1 MLLKLSVKNF
11 TLIRDLQIDFSS
23 SLNIITGQ
31 TGSGKSL
38 IISAIQ
44 LLMGKRNQAP
54 NLNEEKKSI
63 IEGVFK
69 SNPVINK
76 LLKKLDL
83 DEDDELIIRK
93 EIYPNGKSRSF
104 VNDSPVKTDVLKL
117 LSHELIQ
124 LNGQHLISDISSNQF
139 KYAFLNSFIEDQQLL
154 NDYNNAY
161 MEFLKFQKHYEDLLK
176 RSYQLNE
183 QRDFY
188 QYQLDELNDADL
200 SSLDEESLNNEYEII
215 TNQEKINNNIQ
226 EVTELFSGDN
236 GLIQLLHKA
245 NIKLVDFSES
255 FSNISPYS
263 DRLNSIYIELDD
275 LFQEIKL
282 QFPVKAPDLN
292 RQLELEGLLN
302 KLNFLLKKFN
312 VVNVSELIKKRDLL
326 ETELGQIDNVEQ
338 DLKNY
343 EVQKNHWESICFEL
357 AKKINKLR
365 LNNIQMITDDMN
377 KLLAVL
383 SMEHAKFKVEI
394 TSKQELNEF
403 GSDQVTLLVA
413 VNNSSNYYPIH
424 QFSSGGEL
432 SRIALAMKS
441 LTSIKGIVPI
451 LIFDEIDSG
460 VSGKVATEVG
470 KLLKKIA
477 KNVQVINITHL
488 PQVAAMGS
496 THFHVEKIDQGEGL
510 ETKLKSLRKEER
522 IQVLAKMLGG
532 EKTGKAAL
540 FNAQELLN

>member
-69 SNPVINK
+69 SSPVINN
-76 LLKKLDL
+76 LLKQLDL

-104 VNDSPVKTDVLKL
+104 VNDTPVKTDVLKL
-117 LSHELIQ
+117 LSQELIQ

-154 NDYNNAY
+154 NDYHKAFN
-161 MEFLKFQKHYEDLLK
+161 EFLKFQKRYEDLLK
-176 RSYQLNE
+176 QSSLLNE
-183 QRDFY
+183 QRDFF

-215 TNQEKINNNIQ
+215 ANQEKINNNVQ
-226 EVTELFSGDN
+226 EITEIFSGDN

-245 NIKLVDFSES
+245 NIKLADFSES

-275 LFQEIKL
+275 LIQEIKL

-292 RQLELEGLLN
+292 RQNELEAY
-302 KLNFLLKKFN
+302 
-312 VVNVSELIKKRDLL
+312 LI
-326 ETELGQIDNVEQ
+326 N
-338 DLKNY
+338 
-343 EVQKNHWESICFEL
+343 
-357 AKKINKLR
+357 
-365 LNNIQMITDDMN
+365 
-377 KLLAVL
+377 
-383 SMEHAKFKVEI
+383 
-394 TSKQELNEF
+394 
-403 GSDQVTLLVA
+403 
-413 VNNSSNYYPIH
+413 
-424 QFSSGGEL
+424 
-432 SRIALAMKS
+432 
-441 LTSIKGIVPI
+441 
-451 LIFDEIDSG
+451 
-460 VSGKVATEVG
+460 
-470 KLLKKIA
+470 
-477 KNVQVINITHL
+477 
-488 PQVAAMGS
+488 
-496 THFHVEKIDQGEGL
+496 
-510 ETKLKSLRKEER
+510 
-522 IQVLAKMLGG
+522 
-532 EKTGKAAL
+532 
-540 FNAQELLN
+540 

>member
-54 NLNEEKKSI
+54 NLNEQKKSI

-117 LSHELIQ
+117 LSQELIQ

-176 RSYQLNE
+176 RSSQLNE
-183 QRDFY
+183 QRDFF

-215 TNQEKINNNIQ
+215 SNQEKINK
-226 EVTELFSGDN
+226 N
-236 GLIQLLHKA
+236 G
-245 NIKLVDFSES
+245 
-255 FSNISPYS
+255 
-263 DRLNSIYIELDD
+263 
-275 LFQEIKL
+275 
-282 QFPVKAPDLN
+282 
-292 RQLELEGLLN
+292 
-302 KLNFLLKKFN
+302 
-312 VVNVSELIKKRDLL
+312 
-326 ETELGQIDNVEQ
+326 
-338 DLKNY
+338 
-343 EVQKNHWESICFEL
+343 
-357 AKKINKLR
+357 
-365 LNNIQMITDDMN
+365 
-377 KLLAVL
+377 
-383 SMEHAKFKVEI
+383 
-394 TSKQELNEF
+394 
-403 GSDQVTLLVA
+403 
-413 VNNSSNYYPIH
+413 
-424 QFSSGGEL
+424 
-432 SRIALAMKS
+432 
-441 LTSIKGIVPI
+441 
-451 LIFDEIDSG
+451 
-460 VSGKVATEVG
+460 
-470 KLLKKIA
+470 
-477 KNVQVINITHL
+477 
-488 PQVAAMGS
+488 
-496 THFHVEKIDQGEGL
+496 
-510 ETKLKSLRKEER
+510 
-522 IQVLAKMLGG
+522 
-532 EKTGKAAL
+532 
-540 FNAQELLN
+540 

>member
-117 LSHELIQ
+117 LSQELIQ

-161 MEFLKFQKHYEDLLK
+161 MEFLKFQKHYEDLLN
-176 RSYQLNE
+176 RSCQLNE

-188 QYQLDELNDADL
+188 QYQLDELND
-200 SSLDEESLNNEYEII
+200 EI
-215 TNQEKINNNIQ
+215 E
-226 EVTELFSGDN
+226 
-236 GLIQLLHKA
+236 
-245 NIKLVDFSES
+245 
-255 FSNISPYS
+255 
-263 DRLNSIYIELDD
+263 
-275 LFQEIKL
+275 
-282 QFPVKAPDLN
+282 
-292 RQLELEGLLN
+292 
-302 KLNFLLKKFN
+302 
-312 VVNVSELIKKRDLL
+312 
-326 ETELGQIDNVEQ
+326 
-338 DLKNY
+338 
-343 EVQKNHWESICFEL
+343 KNHS
-357 AKKINKLR
+357 LR
-365 LNNIQMITDDMN
+365 LM
-377 KLLAVL
+377 
-383 SMEHAKFKVEI
+383 
-394 TSKQELNEF
+394 
-403 GSDQVTLLVA
+403 
-413 VNNSSNYYPIH
+413 
-424 QFSSGGEL
+424 
-432 SRIALAMKS
+432 
-441 LTSIKGIVPI
+441 
-451 LIFDEIDSG
+451 
-460 VSGKVATEVG
+460 
-470 KLLKKIA
+470 
-477 KNVQVINITHL
+477 
-488 PQVAAMGS
+488 
-496 THFHVEKIDQGEGL
+496 
-510 ETKLKSLRKEER
+510 
-522 IQVLAKMLGG
+522 
-532 EKTGKAAL
+532 
-540 FNAQELLN
+540 